1 MYTHM
6 YSQCMQHP
14 LIQRPDWTTEMPDT
28 APGVRIFDAPLLV
41 RARRET
47 LVPSGD
53 PLASLG
59 RHGPN
64 TSRNRHSLCNR
75 TRLSIV
81 MARVSPPRSP
91 RAPGEIPVSKRST
104 PPRVLRRT
112 RSAGGRAL
120 AERTCLSPCVLC
132 EKVVSSR
139 VQMP

>member
-104 PPRVLRRT
+104 PPRYFDVP
-112 RSAGGRAL
+112 APRAVAHL
-120 AERTCLSPCVLC
+120 LKGHAYHPACFAKKS
-132 EKVVSSR
+132 
-139 VQMP
+139 